1 MNPPWVSMYS
11 PSWTPIPPPSPY
23 HPSGS
28 SQCTSPEHP
37 VSWIEPGL
45 AIHFTYDNIH
55 VSMPFS
61 QTIPPSPSPTE
72 SKRQFY
78 TSVSLLLS
86 RIQGYYRLSK
96 FHIYAFSSVHSV
108 VSDSLWP
115 HELQHAGPPGT
126 SQTPRVHS
134 DSHPSCRWCHPAISS
149 SIVPFSSCHQSSSAS
164 ESFPMSQ
171 FFTWGGQST
180 EVLASA
186 LLLSKNTQ
194 GWFPLEWTRLILQ
207 SKGVSG
213 VFSKTTVQNHQ
224 FFSTQP
230 SSQSNCH
237 IHVWCLNYTKLSELV
252 AKKESNRPM
261 GIMSVSQ
268 LAAS

>member
-1 MNPPWVSMYS
+1 MSS
-11 PSWTPIPPPSPY
+11 SQIIPPVPSAT
-23 HPSGS
+23 GS
-28 SQCTSPEHP
+28 R
-37 VSWIEPGL
+37 
-45 AIHFTYDNIH
+45 
-55 VSMPFS
+55 
-61 QTIPPSPSPTE
+61 
-72 SKRQFY
+72 RQFY

-149 SIVPFSSCHQSSSAS
+149 SIVPFSSCHQSYSAS

-180 EVLASA
+180 GVLASA

-213 VFSKTTVQNHQ
+213 VFSKTTVQNHP
-224 FFSTQP
+224 FFGAQL
-230 SSQSNCH
+230 SSQSKSY
-237 IHVWCLNYTKLSELV
+237 IHTWPLEKTYPWVDGPLLVKKCLCFTICYLGWS
-252 AKKESNRPM
+252 
-261 GIMSVSQ
+261 
-268 LAAS
+268 